1 MTDRKKSDET
11 REAKLKHKDE
21 KRQAHDAK
29 VVNALRTIA
38 AWIPENLSLAGV
50 KRLQQLSESAREK
63 ELTKTLIGQDF
74 EGQTGQ
80 VD

>member
-1 MTDRKKSDET
+1 MTDRKKADET
-11 REAKLKHKDE
+11 REAKLKFKDE

-29 VVNALRTIA
+29 VVNALTTIA

-50 KRLQQLSESAREK
+50 KRLQQLSDTAREK
-63 ELTKTLIGQDF
+63 ELTKMLIGKDF